1 MQEVNAMKWNEM
13 STGRKILHVAM
24 IICCGIG
31 VMLCILHI
39 AHVIDNGLNYSL
51 LLQGVMSV
59 YFAVVNWE
67 KQRKLAIGQLI
78 LAAFLI
84 ITQLYILIN
93 G

>member
-1 MQEVNAMKWNEM
+1 MKWNEM
-13 STGRKILHVAM
+13 SAGRKILHVAM
-24 IICCGIG
+24 IICCVIG

-93 G
+93 R

>member
-1 MQEVNAMKWNEM
+1 MKWNEM
-13 STGRKILHVAM
+13 SAGRKILHVAM
-24 IICCGIG
+24 IICSGIG
-31 VMLCILHI
+31 VILCILHI

>member
-1 MQEVNAMKWNEM
+1 MKWNEM
-13 STGRKILHVAM
+13 SAGRKILHVAM
-24 IICCGIG
+24 IICCVIG